1 MKKLLFTLLSV
12 CLALHVAA
20 GEPVFPVKGICMNPP
35 APEAVEPFCTFIR
48 NELAPMGVNTLFL
61 RIDYAYEFET
71 YPEMAG
77 KNALSKADIKKIV
90 AVCKQDH
97 IRLIP
102 LVDLL
107 GHQSWAGT
115 PGRLLEVFPEFDETP
130 YIPLPQDPETA
141 KRKPNGLYDGDLYC
155 KSYCPLHP
163 DVHKVV
169 FSLLGEIIDVFE
181 TDALHAGMDE
191 VFYLGEYGCPRC
203 HDKDKAQLF
212 ADEVNRINSYVKSKD
227 CELWIWGD
235 RLLDGATTGMGMWEA
250 ATNGTAPAID
260 RISKDVVICD
270 WHYERPDLSAV
281 YFAQKGFRVAT
292 SPWRKPDVA
301 LRQLDN
307 TLLFRQCAT
316 PAMKE
321 RYIGIVH
328 TDWGSAN
335 GFMEEFARV
344 KKGKPSHTN
353 TAANAFYQLFGKIQA
368 MEK

>member
-1 MKKLLFTLLSV
+1 MKKLLLALFALCFTLAVS
-12 CLALHVAA
+12 A

-35 APEAVEPFCTFIR
+35 AREATDEFCTFID
-48 NELAPMGVNTLFL
+48 NELAPMGVNTLFI
-61 RIDYAYEFET
+61 RIDYNYQFET

-77 KNALSKADIKKIV
+77 KEALSKADIKKIV
-90 AVCKQDH
+90 AVCRKND

-115 PGRLLEVFPEFDETP
+115 LNRLLEVFPQFDETP
-130 YIPLPQDPETA
+130 YIPLPADPETA

-163 DVHKVV
+163 DVHTVV

-181 TDALHAGMDE
+181 ADALHAGMDE
-191 VFYLGEYGCPRC
+191 VFYLGEAGCPRC
-203 HDKDKAQLF
+203 HDKDKATLF
-212 ADEVNRINSYVKSKD
+212 ADEVNRIDSYVKSKD

-250 ATNGTAPAID
+250 AVGGTAPAID
-260 RISKDVVICD
+260 RINKDVVICD

-281 YFAQKGFRVAT
+281 YFAYKGFRVAT
-292 SPWRKPDVA
+292 CPWRKPEVA

-307 TLLFRQCAT
+307 TMLFRSCAT
-316 PAMKE
+316 EAMRE
-321 RYIGIVH
+321 RYIGMVH
-328 TDWGSAN
+328 TDWGSAR

-344 KKGKPSHTN
+344 KKGKTGSPD
-353 TAANAFYQLFGKIQA
+353 TAANAFYQLMRKIRE

>member
-1 MKKLLFTLLSV
+1 MKKLLFTF
-12 CLALHVAA
+12 LAVWLTLAAWA

-35 APEAVEPFCTFIR
+35 KPDAVGTFCTFIDK
-48 NELAPMGVNTLFL
+48 ELAPMGVNTLFI
-61 RIDYAYEFET
+61 RIDYSYQFET
-71 YPEMAG
+71 YPEMAA
-77 KNALSKADIKKIV
+77 KEALSKPDIKNIV
-90 AVCKQDH
+90 AVCRKNN

-115 PGRLLEVFPEFDETP
+115 MNRLLEVFPEFDETP
-130 YIPLPQDPETA
+130 YIPLPADPKTA

-163 DVHKVV
+163 EVHKVV
-169 FSLLGEIIDVFE
+169 FTLLGEIIDVFE

-191 VFYLGEYGCPRC
+191 VFYLGESGCPRC
-203 HDKDKAQLF
+203 HDKDKAMLF
-212 ADEVNRINSYVKSKD
+212 ADEVNRINNYVKSKD

-235 RLLDGATTGMGMWEA
+235 RLLDGTETGMGMWEA

-260 RISKDVVICD
+260 RMDKDVVICD

-281 YFAQKGFRVAT
+281 YFAHKGFRVAT
-292 SPWRKPDVA
+292 CPWRKPDVA

-307 TLLFRQCAT
+307 TLLFRQCTT
-316 PAMKE
+316 PALKE
-321 RYIGIVH
+321 RFIGMVH
-328 TDWGSAN
+328 TDWGSAE
-335 GFMEEFARV
+335 GFMEEFAQV
-344 KKGKPSHTN
+344 KNGKTTDAH
-353 TAANAFYQLFGKIQA
+353 TAANAFYLLFRKMQE